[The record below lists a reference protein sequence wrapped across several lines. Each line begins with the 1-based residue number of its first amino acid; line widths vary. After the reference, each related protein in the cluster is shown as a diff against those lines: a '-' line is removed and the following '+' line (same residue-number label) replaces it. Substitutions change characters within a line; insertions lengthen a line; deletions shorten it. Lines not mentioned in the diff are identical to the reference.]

1 MSEMSRDGGGGYTTI
16 SAIKKRM
23 SRYDKDGDW
32 INPRTGLAGLLVTDK
47 NCASKNRN
55 ENEKIDLQRL
65 CLRLTLTLLP
75 VIEYSNKIK

>member
-1 MSEMSRDGGGGYTTI
+1 MQIPKILVIRQRIFMSFYE
-16 SAIKKRM
+16 K
-23 SRYDKDGDW
+23 
-32 INPRTGLAGLLVTDK
+32 DK
-47 NCASKNRN
+47 NKDLLDKIKVRRNRN